1 MGGHCFELSYGS
13 ILFTLALIRNP
24 LLDKLILDQIVGC
37 SSQMSYEGKA
47 DIIAAVDAR
56 DYSWVLFLLELIL
69 CSQSSSLIPP
79 LSSPPP
85 AQCFRPQ
92 EMSLVDGEGWKRKER
107 GWLGR
112 GGAVLPPPEG
122 QRRWVLARE
131 EREPP
136 CVRDKG
142 EEALVKTPS
151 FSLSL
156 LLPFFLSHRTR
167 LNPNAAIT
175 LQSFI
180 QMTVWAV

>member
-1 MGGHCFELSYGS
+1 MGIVF
-13 ILFTLALIRNP
+13 IKANP
-24 LLDKLILDQIVGC
+24 C
-37 SSQMSYEGKA
+37 TEHP
-47 DIIAAVDAR
+47 
-56 DYSWVLFLLELIL
+56 
-69 CSQSSSLIPP
+69 SSSLPP
-79 LSSPPP
+79 LIFPSSPPTRY
-85 AQCFRPQ
+85 FRDPCVINM
-92 EMSLVDGEGWKRKER
+92 ETSLVEGEGWRDRR
-107 GWLGR
+107 GR
-112 GGAVLPPPEG
+112 RMREGGMGEGGPVLSPLEG